1 MTIHNIYLANVFVL
15 QKPLQTIDC
24 YADGIW
30 QYRAF
35 RTGILFN
42 NFRSVGEIVMV
53 LSIIFWGMR
62 DGIAT
67 EIGES
72 VLVATA
78 LFSHENQLCSIGL

>member
-1 MTIHNIYLANVFVL
+1 MVIVFVL
-15 QKPLQTIDC
+15 QKLIQTIHC

-42 NFRSVGEIVMV
+42 NFKSVDEIVNG
-53 LSIIFWGMR
+53 IEHYFWGMR